1 VTQATDHV
9 RSRWILAAVSTA
21 LFCVQID
28 YFAMNLALP
37 RMASDLHSSTTDLQW
52 VISVYMLTLGAFMVP
67 AGRIGDIF
75 GRRRALLAGIALFG
89 VASVFCAVAPS
100 AAVVIGF
107 RAVQGIGA
115 AFIFP
120 VSVSVLTNA
129 FPPEQS
135 SHAIGLAYG
144 IAGLGNAAGPLVG
157 GLLTQT
163 LGWRAIFWLLVP
175 LAGVSLLI
183 GAKTIPETSDKTVP
197 RRLDFSGLALIS
209 AGIGLFTLAF
219 DRAPTWGW
227 LSAATVGT
235 FIASVV
241 VLVAFVAVEKRVR
254 WPLVNLSL
262 LRNSKFTI
270 LVVAGTIANIAYTT
284 TVFLSTMNLQ
294 QVRGLDPLIAGVAFL
309 GPSAGAALG
318 GVISG
323 RLASRYSP
331 IVVMGIGCAVAAIS
345 LGVLAA
351 SDEWVVYLSALT
363 ACGFTMGLV
372 YAFTTVAT
380 QTVVAP
386 ERAGEAAGVTL
397 TSLVTLAGVG
407 IAVSGTVLEMLQHH
421 GVSTGNG
428 IKSILAVIAAL
439 LLPAGLAV
447 LRSRRSKDSR
457 RSGDSERREDQGAV
471 REPTSGDRDAR

>member
-1 VTQATDHV
+1 VASASDRA

-37 RMASDLHSSTTDLQW
+37 RMASDLSSTTADLQW
-52 VISVYMLTLGAFMVP
+52 VISVYMLALGAFMVP

-89 VASVFCAVAPS
+89 VASVFCAIAPN

-107 RAVQGIGA
+107 RAAQGVGA
-115 AFIFP
+115 ALIFP

-129 FPPEQS
+129 FPAERS

-157 GLLTQT
+157 GLLTET

-183 GAKTIPETSDKTVP
+183 GIKTIPESRDQTVP
-197 RRLDFSGLALIS
+197 RRLDLSGLALIT
-209 AGIGLFTLAF
+209 AGIGMFTLAF

-227 LSAATVGT
+227 LSAPTAGA
-235 FIASVV
+235 FIASL
-241 VLVAFVAVEKRVR
+241 VLLTAFVTVETRVR
-254 WPLVNLSL
+254 WPLV
-262 LRNSKFTI
+262 TI
-270 LVVAGTIANIAYTT
+270 LVVAGTIANIAYTV
-284 TVFLSTMNLQ
+284 TVFLSTINLQ
-294 QVRGLDPLIAGVAFL
+294 QVRGLEPFTAGIVFV

-318 GVISG
+318 GLISG
-323 RLASRYSP
+323 RLGSRYSP
-331 IVVMGIGCAVAAIS
+331 IVVMGIGCSVAALS
-345 LGVLAA
+345 LAVLAA
-351 SDEWVVYLSALT
+351 SERWAVYLAALT
-363 ACGFTMGLV
+363 VCGFTMGLV

-380 QTVVAP
+380 QAVVAP

-407 IAVSGTVLEMLQHH
+407 IAVSGTVLEMLQRH
-421 GVSTGNG
+421 GWSMGDG
-428 IKSILAVIAAL
+428 ITSILAVIAGL

-447 LRSRRSKDSR
+447 LASTRSRAPAR
-457 RSGDSERREDQGAV
+457 R
-471 REPTSGDRDAR
+471 